1 MLYNRLTVSVL
12 LLVHD
17 DPDVLDWLT
26 TLFEA
31 NGFDVAI
38 GATAFA
44 ARAKLERTEVTAVL
58 AGWDAGGGAGEKLVA
73 WCKTEKPNLLK
84 SFLLLSDGPSHDAI
98 AAEQDLVAIGVSD
111 YAALLTW
118 SQSVANA
125 PKTSMAEFQF
135 TPEKRTKVLLV
146 EDDPR
151 QALLMRDILASYGFD
166 IETTENAHQ
175 AIERLANGLATG
187 AVDVIVSEWEMASGG
202 GELLY
207 QWIVANQP
215 LVLER
220 CIFVSGGSLRAIRE
234 LTPAVAF
241 FPKGQDA
248 KILVA
253 AISKAARRAAH
264 NRPTVG

>member
-1 MLYNRLTVSVL
+1 M
-12 LLVHD
+12 
-17 DPDVLDWLT
+17 
-26 TLFEA
+26 
-31 NGFDVAI
+31 
-38 GATAFA
+38 
-44 ARAKLERTEVTAVL
+44 
-58 AGWDAGGGAGEKLVA
+58 VA

-135 TPEKRTKVLLV
+135 AAEKRTKVLLV

-166 IETTENAHQ
+166 IEATEDAHK
-175 AIERLANGLATG
+175 AIELLSTGLADG
-187 AVDVIVSEWEMASGG
+187 SVDVVLCEWNIAAGG
-202 GELLY
+202 GKVLY
-207 QWIVANQP
+207 EWIVANHQQAI
-215 LVLER
+215 ER

-253 AISKAARRAAH
+253 AISRAARRAAY